1 MDVTDHTISV
11 ERTARYCLLGDP
23 SASEHLFVLH
33 GYGQRAGDFVQP
45 FQDIASA
52 DRCVIAPEALSRFYT
67 DDLGDHREVG
77 ASWMTRADREH
88 EIRDYVAYLD
98 RLAEHVTP
106 DGSTPPARTVLG
118 FSQGAATASRW
129 ALLGTAHTD
138 RLVLW
143 AGAPGHD
150 LDLAAH
156 ADRLRALAPT
166 LVAGTDDPWVTDDR
180 IDAARRALTAHD
192 VPLDLVR
199 FDGGHRL
206 HRATLRQLFP
216 PDLPPDHD

>member
-1 MDVTDHTISV
+1 MKEWTISV
-11 ERTARYCLLGDP
+11 ARTARYCVLGEP
-23 SASEHLFVLH
+23 SAAEHLFVLH
-33 GYGQRAGDFVQP
+33 GYGQRAHDFIQP
-45 FQDIASA
+45 FEDIASA

-88 EIRDYVAYLD
+88 EIRDYLAYLD
-98 RLAEHVTP
+98 RLAAHVTP
-106 DGSTPPARTVLG
+106 DDSNPPSRTVLG

-129 ALLGTAHTD
+129 AVLGSASTD

-143 AGAPGHD
+143 AGAPAQD
-150 LDLAAH
+150 LDLADH
-156 ADRLRALAPT
+156 ADRLRALSPT
-166 LVAGTDDPWVTDDR
+166 LVAGTEDRWVTDER

-206 HRATLRQLFP
+206 HRATLHQLFP
-216 PDLPPDHD
+216 PNPD